1 MEKNKKIINN
11 ISSKNKS
18 IKKEKINNK
27 IIKFNKK
34 IINKIKNKINN
45 KEKNNKKINSGIF
58 SEKDFISPTY
68 INLKNPKYLEI
79 DEYFYSGI
87 IIVNYYREYNELI
100 LKSLIETNI
109 NMNISMFYEK
119 QDTSK
124 TIKELTY
131 NIGNVGVELKQ
142 SSENRQDIDIA
153 AFTYNDAKYIRK
165 EIQLNNEEI
174 YFFYIYL
181 NIFSKDKKEL
191 EYNLDKIEG
200 ILQSKGLQT
209 RRSNFRQE
217 QIFTSCLPLFDNN
230 EDLKEVGKRN
240 ILTSGLISTYPFLS
254 SSIVEE
260 NGIYIGN
267 NMYNNSLI
275 LIDRY
280 NTNKYKNANMCIF
293 GTSGAGKSFYTKL
306 LILRNTL
313 LGIEQYVIDPEK
325 EYNNIAKKINGTIIK
340 LGPTSENYI
349 NIFDIRKESIEENEH
364 GYLATKIGKLIG
376 FFNLIFGELNEEEK
390 AILEEKIIE
399 TYKNKK
405 ITFNDKTLYKKGKF
419 KTTKDM
425 PIFED
430 LYNNLNDEKTKKFKI
445 KLIPFIKGSLKFF
458 NNYTNIEL
466 NKKLIIADVYELGEE
481 NMKYGMYLFTELFW
495 DKIKI
500 NRKIKKAIYLD
511 EIWRLI
517 GVTSNKEVAKFI
529 YKIFKTIRKYGGSS
543 VAITQDI
550 SDLFSLEN
558 GTYGKSILNNSSI
571 KTFFSLEEENI
582 KVLSQYS
589 NLSEK
594 EKIEIKSL
602 RRGECL
608 TFVGDEHILINIDA
622 SDFEKEIIEEKNK

>member
-1 MEKNKKIINN
+1 
-11 ISSKNKS
+11 
-18 IKKEKINNK
+18 
-27 IIKFNKK
+27 
-34 IINKIKNKINN
+34 
-45 KEKNNKKINSGIF
+45 
-58 SEKDFISPTY
+58 
-68 INLKNPKYLEI
+68 
-79 DEYFYSGI
+79 
-87 IIVNYYREYNELI
+87 
-100 LKSLIETNI
+100 
-109 NMNISMFYEK
+109 MNISIFYERG
-119 QDTSK
+119 DVSK
-124 TIKELTY
+124 TIKEITY

-142 SSENRQDIDIA
+142 SNENRQDIDLA
-153 AFTYNDAKYIRK
+153 ESAYNDAKYLRK
-165 EIQLNNEEI
+165 EIQINNEDI
-174 YFFYIYL
+174 YFLYIYL
-181 NIFSKDKKEL
+181 NIFAKDKKEL

-217 QIFTSCLPLFDNN
+217 QIFTSCLPIFSNN
-230 EDLKEVGKRN
+230 EDLKRVGKRN
-240 ILTSGLISTYPFLS
+240 ILTSGLISTYPFIS
-254 SSIVEE
+254 SSILEE

-280 NTNKYKNANMCIF
+280 NTQKYKNANMCIF

-313 LGIEQYVIDPEK
+313 LGIEQYVIDPER
-325 EYNNIAKKINGTIIK
+325 EYQNIVEKMNGTIIK
-340 LGPTSENYI
+340 IGPTAENYI

-364 GYLATKIGKLIG
+364 GYLATKIGKLLG

-390 AILEEKIIE
+390 AILEEKIIL
-399 TYKNKK
+399 TYKMKN
-405 ITFNDKTLYKKGKF
+405 INFNDKSLYKKGKF
-419 KTTKDM
+419 KTTRDM
-425 PIFED
+425 PILED

-466 NKKLIIADVYELGEE
+466 NKKLIVADVYELGEE

-608 TFVGDEHILINIDA
+608 TFVGDEHILIKIEAN
-622 SDFEKEIIEEKNK
+622 DFEKEIIEEKNRKEK